1 MATNVTT
8 SITPSIQSAGRT
20 QETQR
25 TRLSVTGDGSSS
37 GFAKQTDVQFTNS
50 VNNMSAVLDK
60 IANTQLSADNTLP
73 RELQQLIN
81 NVVKNA
87 FSLEDSLG
95 SGVGSALTSERY
107 SVEQLT
113 TLSRIFQQLGNT
125 TEGQPA
131 SLSTELQAM
140 VDNLKTV
147 LGNSS
152 TLGSTANLEPVII
165 DKLAFQLLN
174 DGNSES
180 LPAKLDEVLQ
190 QLSSQGQPAAA
201 PADEAVTALKQL
213 IEVLFPKLSSNGQS
227 GNGVANGQAQPA
239 GLSQNAGNPAAGQA
253 SAEPVVISAQELAGQ
268 QTGGSG
274 QAAQTGG
281 AAGQGQPQNLQ
292 QPAGQPLQQ
301 NMAGQK
307 VQPNTA
313 GQAAQPQM
321 AGQAAQQL
329 NPEQNGN
336 GANPTLQTSQAGEPV
351 VAQPQ
356 AAQANSQGQNPGQ
369 AAATANG
376 QQTGSAGNGTVT
388 NQAGQTL
395 GTAQQSGSESQHA
408 APQQTSP
415 QQMAQAINTNVM
427 RQAAEVENNPLFKQI
442 FSRYGYTQETGL
454 TRPVVQTT
462 TQQAAP
468 QLANNAGT
476 VNAFKDMAQL
486 LLKDSTLSAK
496 DAALLQDFV
505 NGNQSALNQQ
515 DVKQLSMLLRLVQNN
530 IPAAVQQAGQQQGMD
545 GLPKLWAFL
554 QLTELSTLKDL
565 KQQDYKNANRQIKTM
580 VNSMRGS
587 MTSEGSYKADGQKS
601 ISFVMPL
608 YIGENEQS
616 YPTYVH
622 IYDEPPHEDE
632 KGVMRKDT
640 WFRVCVLTENIGAV
654 DVVCQLFEGNNL
666 NLRVKFSDQEA
677 VQSFS
682 EFLPDIRKAL
692 YDTSIH
698 LNDLKVGTV
707 NA

>member
-1 MATNVTT
+1 MATNVTN
-8 SITPSIQSAGRT
+8 SITPSVQSTGRT

-25 TRLSVTGDGSSS
+25 TKLSVSGDGSSS
-37 GFAKQTDVQFTNS
+37 GFAKQTDVKFTNS
-50 VNNMSAVLDK
+50 VNNMSAVLEK

-73 RELQQLIN
+73 KQLQQLIN

-95 SGVGSALTSERY
+95 AGVGSALSSERY

-113 TLSRIFQQLGNT
+113 TLSRIFQQLGNSVD
-125 TEGQPA
+125 GQQLN
-131 SLSTELQAM
+131 LSDELQAL
-140 VDNLKTV
+140 VDNIKTALSNSEV
-147 LGNSS
+147 LGNS
-152 TLGSTANLEPVII
+152 ANLEPVII

-174 DGNSES
+174 DGTSEN
-180 LPAKLDEVLQ
+180 LPAKLAEILQ
-190 QLSSQGQPAAA
+190 QLSGQAQAAAA
-201 PADEAVTALKQL
+201 PTDESMTALKQL
-213 IEVLFPKLSSNGQS
+213 MDVLFPKMAGSSSNS
-227 GNGVANGQAQPA
+227 SQATPA
-239 GLSQNAGNPAAGQA
+239 GQLQTAVVGQGSTLPAAGQTA
-253 SAEPVVISAQELAGQ
+253 AEPVVISAQELTGQQAANGQQMTHNTAGEPQQAAQSQVSGQPVQ
-268 QTGGSG
+268 QTGQPQ
-274 QAAQTGG
+274 QAG
-281 AAGQGQPQNLQ
+281 QNLQ
-292 QPAGQPLQQ
+292 QAAGNGTLSNAANNTGEPAMVQSQPAQG
-301 NMAGQK
+301 NA
-307 VQPNTA
+307 A
-313 GQAAQPQM
+313 GQAAGPPNGNASVTVNTNANA
-321 AGQAAQQL
+321 AGSSAGTPAAAASGSQSSSQAAAQQ
-329 NPEQNGN
+329 PAVQN
-336 GANPTLQTSQAGEPV
+336 
-351 VAQPQ
+351 
-356 AAQANSQGQNPGQ
+356 
-369 AAATANG
+369 
-376 QQTGSAGNGTVT
+376 
-388 NQAGQTL
+388 
-395 GTAQQSGSESQHA
+395 TAQS
-408 APQQTSP
+408 
-415 QQMAQAINTNVM
+415 INTNIM

-442 FSRYGYTQETGL
+442 FNRYGYTQETGI
-454 TRPVVQTT
+454 TRPVAQTT
-462 TQQAAP
+462 VQQAMP
-468 QLANNAGT
+468 QLPNTEAT

-486 LLKDSTLSAK
+486 VLKDSSLSAK

-505 NGNQSALNQQ
+505 NGNQTAMNQQ
-515 DVKQLSMLLRLVQNN
+515 DVKQLSLLLRLVQNN

-640 WFRVCVLTENIGAV
+640 WFRVCVITENIGAV

-682 EFLPDIRKAL
+682 QFLPDIRKAL

>member
-1 MATNVTT
+1 MATNVNT
-8 SITPSIQSAGRT
+8 SITPSVQSTGRT

-25 TRLSVTGDGSSS
+25 TKLSVTGDGSSS
-37 GFAKQTDVQFTNS
+37 GFAKQTDVKFTNS
-50 VNNMSAVLDK
+50 VNNMSAVLEK

-73 RELQQLIN
+73 KQLQQLIN

-95 SGVGSALTSERY
+95 SGVGSALSSERY

-113 TLSRIFQQLGNT
+113 TLSRIFQQLGNSVD
-125 TEGQPA
+125 GQPLN
-131 SLSTELQAM
+131 LSDELQAL
-140 VDNLKTV
+140 VDNIKTALSNSEV
-147 LGNSS
+147 LG
-152 TLGSTANLEPVII
+152 GSANLEPVII

-174 DGNSES
+174 DGSSEN
-180 LPAKLDEVLQ
+180 LPAKLAEVLQ
-190 QLSSQGQPAAA
+190 QLSGQAQGTAA
-201 PADEAVTALKQL
+201 PGDEAMTALKQL
-213 IEVLFPKLSSNGQS
+213 MDVLFPKLSSG
-227 GNGVANGQAQPA
+227 
-239 GLSQNAGNPAAGQA
+239 
-253 SAEPVVISAQELAGQ
+253 
-268 QTGGSG
+268 
-274 QAAQTGG
+274 
-281 AAGQGQPQNLQ
+281 
-292 QPAGQPLQQ
+292 
-301 NMAGQK
+301 
-307 VQPNTA
+307 
-313 GQAAQPQM
+313 
-321 AGQAAQQL
+321 
-329 NPEQNGN
+329 
-336 GANPTLQTSQAGEPV
+336 
-351 VAQPQ
+351 
-356 AAQANSQGQNPGQ
+356 SQGSSIG
-369 AAATANG
+369 ATANG
-376 QQTGSAGNGTVT
+376 QSQPAVVGQGAEIMPAGQATAGSVVLSAGEMTGQQSANGQQSAQNTAMVQGEAQQATQSQLAGGPANQVMQPQSAQQTAQLQPAGQNLQQTAGNG
-388 NQAGQTL
+388 QL
-395 GTAQQSGSESQHA
+395 SGSANNPGEPVQAQNQSMQGNIGAQSADNLTGNAKGSAVANTGNSAGTSTANTATPSQNGAQNVVQQPA
-408 APQQTSP
+408 AQTST
-415 QQMAQAINTNVM
+415 QNINTNIM

-442 FSRYGYTQETGL
+442 FNRYGYTQETGI
-454 TRPVVQTT
+454 TRPVAQTA
-462 TQQAAP
+462 TQQVMP
-468 QLANNAGT
+468 QLANNEAT

-486 LLKDSTLSAK
+486 LLKDSSLSAK

-505 NGNQSALNQQ
+505 NGTQTAMNQQ
-515 DVKQLSMLLRLVQNN
+515 DAKQLSLLLRMVQNN

-640 WFRVCVLTENIGAV
+640 WFRVCVITENIGAV

-682 EFLPDIRKAL
+682 QFLPDIRKAL

>member
-1 MATNVTT
+1 MATNVTN
-8 SITPSIQSAGRT
+8 SITPSVQSTGRT

-25 TRLSVTGDGSSS
+25 TKLSVSGDGSSS
-37 GFAKQTDVQFTNS
+37 GFAKQTDVKFTNS
-50 VNNMSAVLDK
+50 VNNMSAVLEK

-73 RELQQLIN
+73 KQLQQLIN

-95 SGVGSALTSERY
+95 AGVGSALSSERY

-113 TLSRIFQQLGNT
+113 TLSRIFQQLGNSVD
-125 TEGQPA
+125 GQQLN
-131 SLSTELQAM
+131 LSDELQVL
-140 VDNLKTV
+140 VDNIKTALSNSEV
-147 LGNSS
+147 LGSS
-152 TLGSTANLEPVII
+152 ANLEPVII

-174 DGNSES
+174 DGTSEN
-180 LPAKLDEVLQ
+180 LPAKLAEILQ
-190 QLSSQGQPAAA
+190 QLSGQAQAAAA
-201 PADEAVTALKQL
+201 PADESMTALKQL
-213 IEVLFPKLSSNGQS
+213 MDVLFPKMAGSSSNS
-227 GNGVANGQAQPA
+227 SQATPA
-239 GLSQNAGNPAAGQA
+239 GQLQTAVVGQGSTLPAAGQTA
-253 SAEPVVISAQELAGQ
+253 AEPVVISAQELTGQQAANGQQMTQNTAGEPQQAAQSQVSGQPVQ
-268 QTGGSG
+268 QTGQPQ
-274 QAAQTGG
+274 QAG
-281 AAGQGQPQNLQ
+281 QNLQ
-292 QPAGQPLQQ
+292 QTAGNGTLSNAANNTGEPAMVQSQP
-301 NMAGQK
+301 
-307 VQPNTA
+307 VQGNAA
-313 GQAAQPQM
+313 GQAAGPPNGNASVTVNTNANA
-321 AGQAAQQL
+321 AGSSAGTPAAAASGSQSSSQAAAQQ
-329 NPEQNGN
+329 PAVQN
-336 GANPTLQTSQAGEPV
+336 
-351 VAQPQ
+351 
-356 AAQANSQGQNPGQ
+356 
-369 AAATANG
+369 
-376 QQTGSAGNGTVT
+376 
-388 NQAGQTL
+388 
-395 GTAQQSGSESQHA
+395 TAQS
-408 APQQTSP
+408 
-415 QQMAQAINTNVM
+415 INTNIM

-442 FSRYGYTQETGL
+442 FNRYGYTQETGI
-454 TRPVVQTT
+454 TRPVAQTT
-462 TQQAAP
+462 VQQAMP
-468 QLANNAGT
+468 QLPNTEAT

-486 LLKDSTLSAK
+486 VLKDSSLSAK

-505 NGNQSALNQQ
+505 NGNQTAMNQQ
-515 DVKQLSMLLRLVQNN
+515 DVKQLSLLLRLVQNN

-640 WFRVCVLTENIGAV
+640 WFRVCVITENIGAV

-682 EFLPDIRKAL
+682 QFLPDIRKAL